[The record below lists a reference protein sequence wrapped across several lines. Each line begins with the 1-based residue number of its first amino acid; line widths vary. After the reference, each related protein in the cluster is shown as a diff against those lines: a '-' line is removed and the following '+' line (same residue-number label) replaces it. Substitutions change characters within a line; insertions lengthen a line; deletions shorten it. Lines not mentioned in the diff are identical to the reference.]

1 MVLGDPYAIDGV
13 QYRPSNPGYS
23 DETGYAGFL
32 GDAAR
37 AAGPNDAA
45 DYVPAAV
52 TALHKTLPVP
62 SYVEVTSLATGRTI
76 VARIIGRG
84 PMVNGRLIDL
94 SCGAAEQ
101 LGLMGVVSAPVRVRR
116 VNPSEPERGLLR
128 SGGRA
133 AERLPAPAPLLSAL
147 RKKVPAQVDQSGS
160 QPCGVGAPPSSVT
173 SAATPKPPKARPA
186 PKPKA
191 PPAAV
196 PSARPLPPPEDYA
209 PPPVEDGFMIEEA
222 GSRRAPPVHARP
234 VVPAP
239 SPVRAAAVWS
249 VQIAALANRA
259 KANQLAAQAH
269 GQVIPAGRVYR
280 VRVGRYPDE
289 VRARAAAQTLRAKG
303 FAGAHVV
310 TMGGD

>member
-1 MVLGDPYAIDGV
+1 V
-13 QYRPSNPGYS
+13 
-23 DETGYAGFL
+23 
-32 GDAAR
+32 
-37 AAGPNDAA
+37 
-45 DYVPAAV
+45 
-52 TALHKTLPVP
+52 HKTLPVP

-133 AERLPAPAPLLSAL
+133 AERLPAPAPLLTVL
-147 RKKVPAQVDQSGS
+147 RKKVPAQVDPSGS
-160 QPCGVGAPPSSVT
+160 QPCGVGPPPPSVASG
-173 SAATPKPPKARPA
+173 ATPRPPKARTA

-209 PPPVEDGFMIEEA
+209 PPPAEDGFIIEDA
-222 GSRRAPPVHARP
+222 SARRVPPTHAR
-234 VVPAP
+234 P

-259 KANQLAAQAH
+259 KASQLAAQAH

-289 VRARAAAQTLRAKG
+289 ARARTAAQALRAKG